1 MVYWKWK
8 PLVRRI
14 VIFFLDLE
22 SCEIQDFLLL
32 HSLTVF
38 PYYTLLYTEIIVG
51 ILYANNQL
59 IELRFRKKTTRKTG
73 QTKLYKTYMLRLDN
87 TIRRH
92 GHTMSGI
99 CWSDHSYRFVSVRY
113 VTEISDPLTKHE

>member
-8 PLVRRI
+8 PLVVRRI

-22 SCEIQDFLLL
+22 ICEIQNFPLLL
-32 HSLTVF
+32 SLTIF

-51 ILYANNQL
+51 ILYANNQV

-87 TIRRH
+87 TRRRH
-92 GHTMSGI
+92 GHTMSSI
-99 CWSDHSYRFVSVRY
+99 CWSDNVSLRNRNKWPNNKTRV
-113 VTEISDPLTKHE
+113 KN

>member
-51 ILYANNQL
+51 ILYANNQF

-87 TIRRH
+87 TRRRH
-92 GHTMSGI
+92 GPV
-99 CWSDHSYRFVSVRY
+99 FVGQTTV
-113 VTEISDPLTKHE
+113 IGLFPFLT